1 MAQCKHVK
9 IERTEHVV
17 SISWNRPEKKNAL
30 TQAMYASAAQA
41 LNEASTDQT
50 VRAVVLSGTD
60 DCFTA
65 GNDLADFLDNPPTGD
80 DAPVFQFLRAIA
92 TFEKPL
98 IAAVNGVAIGVGT
111 TMLLHCDLVVAADSS
126 IFSLPFVKL
135 GLCPEAS
142 SSYLLPLLG
151 GHQRAAEL
159 LMLGEQFNA
168 QTAKECGIVNRVS
181 AASDYKDLALSLAG
195 QLAKLPPASIRATK
209 TLLKQNHQENINAR
223 MKQEA
228 DIFGQMLAQPE
239 AIEAMSAFMERRP
252 ADFSQFS

>member
-1 MAQCKHVK
+1 MTQCEHLT
-9 IERTEHVV
+9 IERSEHVV
-17 SISWNRPEKKNAL
+17 SIRWNRPDKKNAL
-30 TQAMYASAAQA
+30 TQAMYAVAAQT
-41 LNEASTDQT
+41 LNEASADDT
-50 VRAVVLSGTD
+50 VRAVLISGTD

-65 GNDLADFLDNPPTGD
+65 GNDLADFLNNPPDGD
-80 DAPVFQFLRAIA
+80 EAPVFQFLRGIA

-98 IAAVNGVAIGVGT
+98 IAAVNGVAVGVGT

-159 LMLGEQFNA
+159 LMLGEQFDA
-168 QTAKECGIVNRVS
+168 DTAKECGIVNRVS
-181 AASDYKDLALSLAG
+181 TASEYQGVAAA
-195 QLAKLPPASIRATK
+195 LAKQIASLPPASIRATK
-209 TLLKQNHQENINAR
+209 ALLKQSHQENINAR

-228 DIFGQMLAQPE
+228 DIFGQMLVQPE

-252 ADFSQFS
+252 ADFSKFA